1 MLVACPILDAFITW
15 IPADEELLCGNA
27 TVFVVVVVVVVVDD
41 DVIVI
46 VVIITIIIKFPSYT
60 ISLFP
65 YQSIN
70 QSINRLYLGKFIIT
84 ANWGHY
90 NISK

>member
-27 TVFVVVVVVVVVDD
+27 TVFVVVVVVDD

-60 ISLFP
+60 ISPFP

-70 QSINRLYLGKFIIT
+70 QSIDFIWGNLSLLLIGDTIT
-84 ANWGHY
+84 
-90 NISK
+90 